1 MNTICIH
8 DSNIFVSLLS
18 MNKLTSAL
26 KLCYPHLASNTMPK
40 KTKKAKLIAQYR
52 RKLQQLEATP
62 IQPTVQT
69 TYVLPKDVS
78 KQEVLPTTIALPVN
92 EFLGIKKDLIKT
104 VIVIC
109 VFFSIEIILWK
120 LFG

>member
-1 MNTICIH
+1 
-8 DSNIFVSLLS
+8 

-26 KLCYPHLASNTMPK
+26 KLCYPHLASNAMPK
-40 KTKKAKLIAQYR
+40 KTKKAKLIAEYR
-52 RKLQQLEATP
+52 RKLQQLEGTP
-62 IQPTVQT
+62 IQPTIHT
-69 TYVLPKDVS
+69 TVDPVPSTASEYILPKNIS
-78 KQEVLPTTIALPVN
+78 KQDGTPTAIALPVS

-109 VFFSIEIILWK
+109 IFFSIEVTLWK